1 MRTTP
6 LPRSPVV
13 ELPEPTLDVSI
24 VVPYYNP
31 GPQLG
36 LTVRRMVE
44 VLEEAGVSFEV
55 IAVSDG
61 STDGSEA
68 SLSSNDVVRQVT
80 LARQAGKGQALRVGL
95 AMGHGRYLG
104 FLDADGDLSPELL
117 APFVQVMRES
127 TPDIILGSKR
137 HPQSV
142 VQYPPL
148 RRVWSWGYQQLIRM
162 LFHLSVQ
169 DTQVGIKLV
178 RRDVVAA
185 VLPRM
190 VERRFAFDLELF
202 VVARDLGYHRL
213 VEVPVRIEER
223 FGSTISLR
231 TVVEIL
237 NDTLAVFYRLRL
249 RHFYDDPL
257 PSGDG
262 PAGDGPSGDRPSRE
276 RPPGGRRRPGSQAGP
291 AR

>member
-1 MRTTP
+1 VRSTP
-6 LPRSPVV
+6 LPRSSGL
-13 ELPEPTLDVSI
+13 ELAEPTLDCSI

-31 GPQLG
+31 GPRLG
-36 LTVRRMVE
+36 RTVERMVE
-44 VLEEAGVSFEV
+44 VLSQSPVSFEV
-55 IAVSDG
+55 ITVSDG

-68 SLSSNDVVRQVT
+68 SLDGLGHDVVRRVI
-80 LARQAGKGQALRVGL
+80 LPRQAGKGQALRVGL
-95 AMGHGRYLG
+95 AMGQGRYLG

-117 APFVQVMRES
+117 APFVALMRQS
-127 TPDIILGSKR
+127 NPDIILGSKR

-142 VQYPPL
+142 VSYPPL
-148 RRVWSWGYQQLIRM
+148 RRVWSWGYQQLIRL
-162 LFHLSVQ
+162 LFRLSVQ
-169 DTQVGIKLV
+169 DTQVGIKLL

-213 VEVPVRIEER
+213 VEAPVRIEER
-223 FGSTISLR
+223 FGSTISLK

-237 NDTLAVFYRLRL
+237 ADTLAVFYRLRL
-249 RHFYDDPL
+249 RHFYDPDRFLDTSDAPR
-257 PSGDG
+257 S
-262 PAGDGPSGDRPSRE
+262 AGRHFFGWLT
-276 RPPGGRRRPGSQAGP
+276 RRQAESHYGS

>member
-1 MRTTP
+1 MARDDGLTPVRTTP

-44 VLEEAGVSFEV
+44 VLADAGVTFEV

-68 SLSSNDVVRQVT
+68 SLSSLGDDAVRQVM

-117 APFVQVMRES
+117 APFVQLMRES
-127 TPDIILGSKR
+127 SPDIILGSKR

-142 VQYPPL
+142 VHYPPL
-148 RRVWSWGYQQLIRM
+148 RRVWSWGYQQLIRV
-162 LFHLSVQ
+162 LFRLSVQ

-178 RRDVVAA
+178 RREVVAA

-202 VVARDLGYHRL
+202 VVARDLGFQRL

-231 TVVEIL
+231 TVAEIL
-237 NDTLAVFYRLRL
+237 MDTLAVFYRLRV
-249 RHFYDDPL
+249 RHFYDDPGSSED
-257 PSGDG
+257 P
-262 PAGDGPSGDRPSRE
+262 PRAGDAR
-276 RPPGGRRRPGSQAGP
+276 RPPGAQEGP

>member
-1 MRTTP
+1 MEPAPVRTTP
-6 LPRSPVV
+6 LPRSPGAG
-13 ELPEPTLDVSI
+13 LPEPTLDVSI

-31 GPQLG
+31 GPRLG
-36 LTVRRMVE
+36 RTVARMVE
-44 VLEEAGVSFEV
+44 VLSESRVSFEV

-68 SLSSNDVVRQVT
+68 SLERLVGDVVRQVT
-80 LARQAGKGQALRVGL
+80 LARQVGKGQALRVGL

-117 APFVQVMRES
+117 APFVQLMRES
-127 TPDIILGSKR
+127 SPDIILGSKR

-148 RRVWSWGYQQLIRM
+148 RRVWSWGYQQLIRL
-162 LFHLSVQ
+162 LFRLSVQ

-202 VVARDLGYHRL
+202 VVARDLGYNRL

-237 NDTLAVFYRLRL
+237 ADTLAVFYRLRL
-249 RHFYDDPL
+249 RHFYDDP
-257 PSGDG
+257 G
-262 PAGDGPSGDRPSRE
+262 PARDVPGPSG
-276 RPPGGRRRPGSQAGP
+276 SQAPGLHG
-291 AR
+291 

>member
-1 MRTTP
+1 
-6 LPRSPVV
+6 
-13 ELPEPTLDVSI
+13 VSI

-31 GPQLG
+31 GPRLG
-36 LTVRRMVE
+36 RTVARMVE
-44 VLEEAGVSFEV
+44 VLSESRVSFEV

-68 SLSSNDVVRQVT
+68 SLARLGRDVVRQVT
-80 LARQAGKGQALRVGL
+80 LARQMGKGQALRVGL

-117 APFVQVMRES
+117 APFVQLMRES
-127 TPDIILGSKR
+127 SPDIILGSKR

-148 RRVWSWGYQQLIRM
+148 RRVWSWGYQQLIRL
-162 LFHLSVQ
+162 LFRLSVQ

-202 VVARDLGYHRL
+202 VVARDLGYNRL

-223 FGSTISLR
+223 FGSTVSLW

-237 NDTLAVFYRLRL
+237 ADTLAVFYRLRL
-249 RHFYDDPL
+249 RHFYDDP
-257 PSGDG
+257 G
-262 PAGDGPSGDRPSRE
+262 PGRDVPDASDSRPEPRSH
-276 RPPGGRRRPGSQAGP
+276 G
-291 AR
+291 

>member
-1 MRTTP
+1 VRSTP
-6 LPRSPVV
+6 LPRATDV
-13 ELPEPTLDVSI
+13 ELPEPTLDVTM

-31 GPQLG
+31 GPALG
-36 LTVRRMVE
+36 RTVRRMVE
-44 VLEEAGVSFEV
+44 VLSDSGVSFEV

-68 SLSSNDVVRQVT
+68 SLDSLGDDVVRRVM
-80 LARQAGKGQALRVGL
+80 LARQMGKGQALRVGL

-117 APFVQVMRES
+117 APFVRLMRES
-127 TPDIILGSKR
+127 SPDIILGSKR
-137 HPQSV
+137 HPESV

-148 RRVWSWGYQQLIRM
+148 RRAWSWGYQQLVRL
-162 LFHLSVQ
+162 LFRLSVQ

-178 RRDVVAA
+178 RRDVVVA

-213 VEVPVRIEER
+213 VEAPVRIEER
-223 FGSTISLR
+223 FGSTISVR

-237 NDTLAVFYRLRL
+237 TDTLAVFYRLRL
-249 RHFYDDPL
+249 RHFYDDPGR
-257 PSGDG
+257 SRDT
-262 PAGDGPSGDRPSRE
+262 SRE
-276 RPPGGRRRPGSQAGP
+276 PERRRRPRSHGRH

>member
-1 MRTTP
+1 M
-6 LPRSPVV
+6 
-13 ELPEPTLDVSI
+13 SI
-24 VVPYYNP
+24 VVPYHNP
-31 GPQLG
+31 GPRLG

-44 VLEEAGVSFEV
+44 VLAEAGVSFEV

-68 SLSSNDVVRQVT
+68 SLGANDLVRQVV

-117 APFVQVMRES
+117 APFVQLMRES
-127 TPDIILGSKR
+127 SPDIILGSKR

-142 VQYPPL
+142 VRYPPL
-148 RRVWSWGYQQLIRM
+148 RRMWSWGYQQLIRV

-178 RRDVVAA
+178 RREVVAA

-202 VVARDLGYHRL
+202 VVARDLGYQRL

-223 FGSTISLR
+223 FGSTISMR
-231 TVVEIL
+231 TVAEIL
-237 NDTLAVFYRLRL
+237 KDTLAVFYRLRL
-249 RHFYDDPL
+249 RHFYDEPL
-257 PSGDG
+257 PSGNS
-262 PAGDGPSGDRPSRE
+262 PSGDRPE
-276 RPPGGRRRPGSQAGP
+276 AGGAHHGPRSHEGP
-291 AR
+291 AG

>member
-1 MRTTP
+1 
-6 LPRSPVV
+6 
-13 ELPEPTLDVSI
+13 VSI

-31 GPQLG
+31 GPALG

-44 VLEEAGVSFEV
+44 VLAEAEVTFEV

-68 SLSSNDVVRQVT
+68 SLSPDDVVRQVT

-148 RRVWSWGYQQLIRM
+148 RRVWSWGYQQLIRA

-202 VVARDLGYHRL
+202 VVARDLGYDRL

-231 TVVEIL
+231 TVAEIL
-237 NDTLAVFYRLRL
+237 RDTLAVFCRLRL
-249 RHFYDDPL
+249 RHFYDAPN
-257 PSGDG
+257 PSGDS
-262 PAGDGPSGDRPSRE
+262 PSEDRRSGD
-276 RPPGGRRRPGSQAGP
+276 PPGARRRP
-291 AR
+291 